1 MKLVLKDKK
10 VTMVDND
17 RIVIVEENI
26 DNVKTNSRNERWLV
40 LPENSVNRKCTNLD
54 KLIKLGTIDYGN
66 EVKET
71 RTLTHTNTHDRPSK
85 ASTSWVEYLT
95 DEERET
101 LETLKE
107 KAIKRMNDPLEIL
120 LRQKRELEKKIAEY
134 QAKGTK

>member
-17 RIVIVEENI
+17 RIIIVEENI

-66 EVKET
+66 EIKET

-95 DEERET
+95 EEEKKT

-107 KAIKRMNDPLEIL
+107 KATKRMNDPLEIL
-120 LRQKRELEKKIAEY
+120 LRQKRELERKISEL
-134 QAKGTK
+134 QSKDTK